1 LSYHRRR
8 IRPSERCADVRRSF
22 RSTKQGLT
30 GKLMY
35 EHVYG
40 HMNDFLLWHQLSTT
54 QQINCVCDTLAK
66 RAVKIALREGW
77 QDRGIQ
83 LLPRE
88 DIALIIEGEKVTN
101 DISHPLRFH
110 ASKVTARMHLTTRK
124 KQQWTEDAFDEVDW
138 EHLEMAQK
146 GKSDMYKI
154 WRSKQNS
161 GFCGTRVQVGR
172 YSGQHNPDERCPNCG
187 QREIAEHLM
196 LCPDADRTR
205 LLKEQVEK
213 LQEWLLKDNNTDE
226 ELAYW
231 IPKYLLMRGTRPWAE
246 MGDMSVKMRELA
258 TSQDKVGWRRFTE
271 GCITKKFQERQTF
284 HLSMSNSKMNG
295 TDWTKQM
302 ISKLLQ
308 ITHSQWIYRNISLHD
323 KSNGYLHNK
332 TADELAEEIHKLA
345 ELEPEEVPYESRFL
359 LEMDRAQLIKS
370 HVETQA
376 YWVTAVLVARK
387 ARAKKSAM
395 GAGAKRREKKRN
407 LGKTS
412 SRENLGIV
420 EVERQIFRDKLNNQA
435 CGEKTVIYEE
445 QDQSFLDMYVK
456 KRPHSSSIT
465 RLMKSN
471 KRLRKPD

>member
-1 LSYHRRR
+1 
-8 IRPSERCADVRRSF
+8 
-22 RSTKQGLT
+22 
-30 GKLMY
+30 
-35 EHVYG
+35 
-40 HMNDFLLWHQLSTT
+40 
-54 QQINCVCDTLAK
+54 
-66 RAVKIALREGW
+66 
-77 QDRGIQ
+77 
-83 LLPRE
+83 
-88 DIALIIEGEKVTN
+88 
-101 DISHPLRFH
+101 
-110 ASKVTARMHLTTRK
+110 
-124 KQQWTEDAFDEVDW
+124 
-138 EHLEMAQK
+138 
-146 GKSDMYKI
+146 
-154 WRSKQNS
+154 
-161 GFCGTRVQVGR
+161 
-172 YSGQHNPDERCPNCG
+172 
-187 QREIAEHLM
+187 
-196 LCPDADRTR
+196 
-205 LLKEQVEK
+205 
-213 LQEWLLKDNNTDE
+213 
-226 ELAYW
+226 
-231 IPKYLLMRGTRPWAE
+231 
-246 MGDMSVKMRELA
+246 
-258 TSQDKVGWRRFTE
+258 
-271 GCITKKFQERQTF
+271 
-284 HLSMSNSKMNG
+284 
-295 TDWTKQM
+295 M

-395 GAGAKRREKKRN
+395 GAGAKRREKKKN

-445 QDQSFLDMYVK
+445 QDQSFLDAYVQ